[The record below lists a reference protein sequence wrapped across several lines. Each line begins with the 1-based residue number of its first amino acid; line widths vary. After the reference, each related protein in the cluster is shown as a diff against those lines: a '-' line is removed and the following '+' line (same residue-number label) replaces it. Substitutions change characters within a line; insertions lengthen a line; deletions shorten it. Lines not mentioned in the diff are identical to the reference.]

1 MAPTPPWLPTQKLA
15 PTGVPLV
22 LPFSGGNFTLG
33 APSATSIDVNAVNLF
48 YVVEGNFTSDL
59 TIDFNGNIGVWQID
73 TGSATLNGFGV
84 VIQNG
89 TATARLTASSIF
101 TVSLPAANLITLIAP
116 VPAAFLDLA
125 ISGGYAH
132 TLTGP
137 ESLIGF
143 LVCSGNLASNAT
155 LAFPIVGVYLVDTS
169 QVTFNGFAFNLQ
181 SGAAV
186 APLTVPSIFTVSIPA
201 MGTIVVQAPFNVPT
215 TRVTLVNTAFVPNV
229 DETIVIVNQNH
240 VGAPTVTLPLATSLA
255 SGQKF
260 TVAVN
265 SLFPSGSF
273 TNVVA
278 SPDATLINGAASID
292 LTYAYGS
299 TEFTFVHSG
308 TAEFWIASHTA
319 G

>member
-1 MAPTPPWLPTQKLA
+1 VPNPSWLPTQKLA

-22 LPFSGGNFTLG
+22 IPFSGGNFTLG
-33 APSATSIDVNAVNLF
+33 APTANSIDTNAVNLF

-73 TGSATLNGFGV
+73 TGGATLNGFGV

-137 ESLIGF
+137 ESLIGY
-143 LVCSGNLASNAT
+143 LVCSGNLTSNAALT
-155 LAFPIVGVYLVDTS
+155 FPIVGVYLVDTS
-169 QVTFNGFAFNLQ
+169 QVVFNGFAFNLE
-181 SGAAV
+181 SGAAT
-186 APLTVPSIFTVSIPA
+186 APITVPSIFVVSIPA
-201 MGTIVVQAPFNVPT
+201 SGEITLQAPFNAPA
-215 TRVTLVNTAFVPNV
+215 TRVALVSTSFVPGV
-229 DETIVIVNQNH
+229 DETICIVNQNH
-240 VGAPTVTLPLATSLA
+240 VGAPTITLPLATSLA

-260 TVAVN
+260 TVAIN
-265 SLFPSGSF
+265 SLFPSGTF
-273 TNVVA
+273 NNVVQ
-278 SPDATLINGAASID
+278 SPDATLINGASS
-292 LTYAYGS
+292 LTLSYAYGS
-299 TEFTFVHSG
+299 TEFTFIHSG
-308 TAEFWIASHTA
+308 TAEFWIASHVT